1 MQITTNVVT
10 ELDGIKTDRTLSIE
24 DAQRCRVTTNPR
36 RTYGSV
42 YFVDGL
48 APKDEV
54 HIDIDSCTLVM
65 NAEAFLDII
74 KDAVAKVN
82 EVDSELLDA

>member
-10 ELDGIKTDRTLSIE
+10 ELDGIKTDRTLTIE

-48 APKDEV
+48 AKNDEV

>member
-10 ELDGIKTDRTLSIE
+10 ELDGIRTDRSLTIE

-36 RTYGSV
+36 RTYGPV

>member
-10 ELDGIKTDRTLSIE
+10 ELDGIKTDRSLTIE

>member
-1 MQITTNVVT
+1 MQITTNVVS
-10 ELDGIKTDRTLSIE
+10 ELDGIKTDRSITIE
-24 DAQRCRVTTNPR
+24 DAQRCRVTANPK
-36 RTYGSV
+36 RTWGSV

-54 HIDIDSCTLVM
+54 HIDVDSCTLVM

-74 KDAVAKVN
+74 KDAIAKVN
-82 EVDSELLDA
+82 EVDSDLLDA

>member
-10 ELDGIKTDRTLSIE
+10 ELDGIKTARTLTIE

>member
-10 ELDGIKTDRTLSIE
+10 ELDGIKTDRTLTIE

>member
-10 ELDGIKTDRTLSIE
+10 ELDGIRTDRSLTIE
-24 DAQRCRVTTNPR
+24 DAQRCRITTNPR

>member
-10 ELDGIKTDRTLSIE
+10 ELDGVKTDRSITIE

-82 EVDSELLDA
+82 EVDSELLDQ

>member
-10 ELDGIKTDRTLSIE
+10 ELDGIRTDRSLTIE

>member
-1 MQITTNVVT
+1 MQITPNVVT
-10 ELDGIKTDRTLSIE
+10 ELDGIKTDRTLTIE

>member
-1 MQITTNVVT
+1 MQITTNVAT
-10 ELDGIKTDRTLSIE
+10 ELDGIRTDRSLTIE